1 MPARITSVQNY
12 FDTLNDRFV
21 AGASKGV
28 DYVYQF
34 EFDCGTWHVHVNDG
48 RIDINSGAHADP
60 ASTLQTKEEHWV
72 KIVNGDMSGMRAVMT
87 RKMKVNGDIAA
98 ARKMQNMF
106 PTT

>member
-1 MPARITSVQNY
+1 MPARISSVQDY

-21 AGASKGV
+21 ADASKGV

-48 RIDINSGAHADP
+48 SIDVNSGAHADP

-87 RKMKVNGDIAA
+87 RKMKVNGNIAA
-98 ARKMQNMF
+98 ARKMQKIF
-106 PTT
+106 PTN